1 MTEECDVLIVG
12 GGPAG
17 LAAAEAA
24 AKLNA
29 RTVLLERQNEIGYP
43 VHTSGGSWISDMKAL
58 AIPEN
63 LYHQITKVVF
73 VSPHCEVPLHYNPAV
88 ACVLDVRG
96 VYQHMASRSIAA
108 GATLRVR
115 HTVDTTIVEND
126 RIMGVIAKNHIS
138 ERISVRA
145 SVTIDASGFSR
156 HVGVRTGMG
165 KAFHRYGYG
174 AEYDLYAPNYPQ
186 DELFLI
192 MGSRYAPRGYAWAF
206 PHGDGRVR
214 LGVGVIH
221 PDCDDDARIYLD
233 SIIRDVPQLT
243 EKFKDASPIEFHT
256 GLFPSEGPL
265 DRFSR
270 DGLLLAGDAGGH
282 GSTLVGEGIRFAIY
296 SGQMAGEVAAESVK
310 AGDTSAVFLSRFDKR
325 WHACFGRDMDVAYM
339 INKRITAYSDA
350 QWDNALDLMKRLTPA
365 QVAQALRGDFTA
377 GLVMGVLTRA
387 PSLIATGGKRLLDRM
402 LERINKPAV
411 ATVER

>member
-17 LAAAEAA
+17 LAAASAA
-24 AKLNA
+24 AKLNV

-43 VHTSGGSWISDMKAL
+43 VHTSGGSWVSDMKAL

-63 LYHQITKVVF
+63 LYHPIAKVVF
-73 VSPHCEVPLHYNPAV
+73 VSHNCEVPLDYHPAV

-96 VYQHMASRSIAA
+96 VYQHLASRAIAA

-126 RIMGVIAKNHIS
+126 RIVGVTAKNHVS
-138 ERISVRA
+138 ERKSIRA
-145 SVTIDASGFSR
+145 SVIVDASGFSR
-156 HVGVRTGMG
+156 HVGVRTGIG

-192 MGSRYAPRGYAWAF
+192 MGSKYAPRGYAWAF
-206 PHGDGRVR
+206 PRGNSRVR
-214 LGVGVIH
+214 LGVGVLH
-221 PDCDDDARIYLD
+221 PDCDDDARIFLD
-233 SIIRDVPQLT
+233 SIVHDLPQLSG
-243 EKFKDASPIEFHT
+243 KFKDASAIEYHT

-265 DRFSR
+265 DRFSH
-270 DGLLLAGDAGGH
+270 DGLLVAGDAGGQ

-296 SGQMAGEVAAESVK
+296 SGQMAGSIAAEAVK
-310 AGDTSAVFLSRFDKR
+310 AGDTSAAYLERFDKQWR
-325 WHACFGRDMDVAYM
+325 ARFGRDMDIAYM
-339 INKRITAYSDA
+339 INKHIANYSDD
-350 QWDNALDLMKRLTPA
+350 QWDNALNLMKRLTPT
-365 QVAQALRGDFTA
+365 QVAQALRGDFSVGLIMRVLA
-377 GLVMGVLTRA
+377 RNPGLV
-387 PSLIATGGKRLLDRM
+387 ATGGKKFFDVLLDRM
-402 LERINKPAV
+402 TKPAGNIS
-411 ATVER
+411 

>member
-73 VSPHCEVPLHYNPAV
+73 VSPHSEVPLHYNPAV

-96 VYQHMASRSIAA
+96 VYQHLASRAIAA

-126 RIMGVIAKNHIS
+126 RIVGVTAKNHLS

-145 SVTIDASGFSR
+145 SVTVDASGFSR

-165 KAFHRYGYG
+165 TAFHRYGYG

-192 MGSRYAPRGYAWAF
+192 MGSKYAPRGYA
-206 PHGDGRVR
+206 
-214 LGVGVIH
+214 
-221 PDCDDDARIYLD
+221 
-233 SIIRDVPQLT
+233 
-243 EKFKDASPIEFHT
+243 
-256 GLFPSEGPL
+256 
-265 DRFSR
+265 
-270 DGLLLAGDAGGH
+270 
-282 GSTLVGEGIRFAIY
+282 
-296 SGQMAGEVAAESVK
+296 
-310 AGDTSAVFLSRFDKR
+310 
-325 WHACFGRDMDVAYM
+325 
-339 INKRITAYSDA
+339 
-350 QWDNALDLMKRLTPA
+350 
-365 QVAQALRGDFTA
+365 
-377 GLVMGVLTRA
+377 
-387 PSLIATGGKRLLDRM
+387 
-402 LERINKPAV
+402 
-411 ATVER
+411 